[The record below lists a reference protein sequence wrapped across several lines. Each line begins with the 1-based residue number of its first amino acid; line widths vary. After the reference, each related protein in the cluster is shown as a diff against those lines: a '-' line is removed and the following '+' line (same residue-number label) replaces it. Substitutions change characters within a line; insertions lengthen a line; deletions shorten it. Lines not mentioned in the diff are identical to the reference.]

1 MKLASWNVRTMCP
14 GLSTEPSEISD
25 CRKTAII
32 SGELKRLNI
41 DIAALQETRLADSGQ
56 LREQD
61 YTFFW
66 RGRAAD
72 ETRIHGVGFAV
83 KNTLIPSIT
92 EPSGGNERIL
102 AISLQTRAGKV
113 HLISVYAP
121 TLDADP
127 EVKDQFYDDLSD
139 AVSAIPSEEEMILL
153 GDFNA
158 RVGSDNEAW
167 SGIIGPHGVGSINE
181 NGQRLLEMCTFHDLS
196 VMNTF
201 FKTKLRHA
209 VSWKHPRSGHWHQ
222 LDLVIARQVSR
233 RKFLHTRSYHSADC
247 NTDHAL
253 VCSRIRLAPL
263 SRSRTT
269 QPTSKRPDV
278 AKLYCEDTRQAL
290 IDGLALGL
298 DHGSASRNIDEEW
311 NYLKGHVYGTALSV
325 LGTSKRAKNDWFEEN
340 LHIMQPVLEQ
350 KRQAF
355 LKYKRDPSEAN
366 KLRLRAQ
373 QNLAKRTAKEC
384 ANNYWLE
391 LGDSIQR
398 DSDRGNLKGMYDGIR
413 KACGPVERKTAPIK
427 AKNGTLLTEKHDQMR
442 RWEEHYT
449 DLYSTRSELND
460 HARENLPTMPVFTSL
475 DQPPTIEEVCT
486 AIESMSSGKA
496 SGQDGISAELI
507 KRCKSALLPSIHSL
521 IVRCWQEGRI
531 PQDFKDATIV
541 TLYKNKGDRS
551 DCNNHRGISLL
562 SVVGKI
568 FARVLLKKLQVLADE
583 VYPESQCGFRRD
595 RSTIDM
601 IFTLSLLKEKC
612 REQHQSLFMAFIDL
626 TKAFDL
632 VSREGLYYVLEK
644 IGTPPKMLAVIQAF
658 HDGMRGTVQFNGT
671 MSESFPI
678 QNGVKQ
684 GCVLAPTLFGIYFA
698 VMLSQAFDN
707 SNEGVYLHSRSDG
720 KLFNIARLRA
730 KTKIRRVLVRELLFA
745 DDAALVSHT
754 ESGLQALV
762 NSFSDACSNFGLKI
776 SLTKTEIM
784 AQGNVS
790 DPTILIGQHRL
801 ETVTSFAYL
810 GRTVTN
816 NLNLD
821 IEINKRIGKAAGV
834 MRKLRSRVWENNK
847 LEVRTKMAVYRA
859 CVLSVLLYG
868 SECWTTYATQ
878 ERKLNSF
885 HLRNLRRILRIR
897 WYHRVTNNE
906 VFDTAGIGSIYAFL
920 TQRRLRWLGH
930 VHRMDDGR
938 LPKDTLYSQ
947 LAVGTRSVGRPLLRF
962 TDACKRD
969 MRRGGADINNWE
981 DVADDRSAW
990 RRLVND
996 TKDAVETRRRHEDEA
1011 RRERRHRRNEQV
1023 AEDQEPPARLHVC
1036 QRCNRDCGS
1045 RIGLW
1050 SHTRSCRA
1058 SSRRSFEDQVHSH
1071 TD

>member
-14 GLSTEPSEISD
+14 GLTAEIGEIND

-56 LREQD
+56 IREQD

-66 RGRAAD
+66 KGRAAE

-83 KNTLIPSIT
+83 KNTLIQSVT

-113 HLISVYAP
+113 HLISIYAP
-121 TLDADP
+121 TLDADS
-127 EVKDQFYDDLSD
+127 EVKDQFYEDLSD
-139 AVSAIPSEEEMILL
+139 VVSAIPAEEEMILL

-158 RVGSDNEAW
+158 RVGRDNDAW
-167 SGIIGPHGVGSINE
+167 SGILGPHGVGNLNE
-181 NGQRLLEMCTFHDLS
+181 NGQRLLEMCTFHNLS

-201 FKTKLRHA
+201 FKTKPRHA
-209 VSWKHPRSGHWHQ
+209 VTWKHPRSGHWHQ
-222 LDLVIARQVSR
+222 LDLVVARRDSR

-253 VCSRIRLAPL
+253 VCSRIRLTSL
-263 SRSRTT
+263 IRTSRVQHS
-269 QPTSKRPDV
+269 SKRLDI
-278 AKLYCEDTRQAL
+278 ARLSCEDTRQDL
-290 IDGLALGL
+290 IDRLAL
-298 DHGSASRNIDEEW
+298 DINQGSEALGVEEEW

-325 LGTSKRAKNDWFEEN
+325 LGTSKRVKNDWFEEN

-355 LKYKRDPSEAN
+355 IKYKRDPSEAN
-366 KLRLRAQ
+366 KLRLRAK
-373 QNLAKRTAKEC
+373 QNLAKRTAREC
-384 ANNYWLE
+384 ANRYWLE
-391 LGDSIQR
+391 LGDSIQC

-413 KACGPVERKTAPIK
+413 KACGPVERKTAPIR
-427 AKNGTLLTEKHDQMR
+427 AKDGAILTDKHDQMR
-442 RWEEHYT
+442 RWEEHYM
-449 DLYSTRSELND
+449 DLYSTGSQLND
-460 HARENLPTMPVFTSL
+460 HARENLPTVPLMTSL
-475 DQPPTIEEVCT
+475 DNAPTIEEVSE
-486 AIESMSSGKA
+486 AIESLSSGKA

-507 KRCKSALLPSIHSL
+507 KSCKSALLSAIHSL

-531 PQDFKDATIV
+531 PQDFKDAKIV

-562 SVVGKI
+562 SVVGKV
-568 FARVLLKKLQVLADE
+568 FARVVLKKLQVLAE
-583 VYPESQCGFRRD
+583 GVYSESQCGFRRD

-612 REQHQSLFMAFIDL
+612 REQRQPLFIAFIDL

-632 VSREGLYYVLEK
+632 VSRQGLYYVLHK
-644 IGTPPKMLAVIQAF
+644 IGAPPKMLAIIQAF
-658 HDGMRGTVQFNGT
+658 YDGMRGTVQFDGT
-671 MSESFPI
+671 MSDSFPI

-698 VMLSQAFDN
+698 VLLSQAFEN
-707 SNEGVYLHSRSDG
+707 SSEGIYLHSRSDG

-730 KTKIRRVLVRELLFA
+730 KTKIHRVLVRELLFA

-754 ESGLQALV
+754 ESGLQDLV
-762 NSFSDACSNFGLKI
+762 SSFSVACNDFGLKI

-784 AQGNVS
+784 KQGNVS
-790 DPTILIGQHRL
+790 DPIISIGQHRL
-801 ETVTSFAYL
+801 ETVTSFTYL
-810 GRTVTN
+810 GRTVTS

-821 IEINKRIGKAAGV
+821 TEMNKRIGKAAGV
-834 MRKLRSRVWENNK
+834 MSRLRSRVWENSK
-847 LEVRTKMAVYRA
+847 LEIKTKIAVYRA

-868 SECWTTYATQ
+868 SECWTTYAMQ
-878 ERKLNSF
+878 ERRLNSF
-885 HLRNLRRILRIR
+885 HLRNLRRILGIR

-906 VFDTAGIGSIYAFL
+906 VFDKAGISSINAFL

-938 LPKDTLYSQ
+938 LPKDILYGQ
-947 LAVGTRSVGRPLLRF
+947 LAVGTRAVGRPLLRF
-962 TDACKRD
+962 TDVCKRD
-969 MRRGGADINNWE
+969 MCRGGADAGTWE
-981 DVADDRSAW
+981 DIADDRSAW
-990 RRLVND
+990 RQLVSETRD
-996 TKDAVETRRRHEDEA
+996 TVETRRRIEDEA
-1011 RRERRHRRNEQV
+1011 RRERRHQRNRLG
-1023 AEDQEPPARLHVC
+1023 AERQSLPERLHMC
-1036 QRCNRDCGS
+1036 QICNRDCGS
-1045 RIGLW
+1045 RIGLF
-1050 SHTRSCRA
+1050 SHTRSCQ
-1058 SSRRSFEDQVHSH
+1058 STRRIFEDQAHSH